1 MVRNVDRVETAGEEE
16 GDNTNNNNSN
26 VGGLLAFFTAEAVK
40 QGEEL
45 TISYLDNGVEY
56 RMLCAAVEKGE
67 MPDPLAPTDPRM
79 SVEQRQLIL
88 AQEYFFEC
96 RCDRCHKETAAGL
109 NPNSTKE

>member
-16 GDNTNNNNSN
+16 GDNNNSN

-96 RCDRCHKETAAGL
+96 RCDRCRKETPAAGL
-109 NPNSTKE
+109 NPNST